1 MKKENKPI
9 ADGWVEESGMI
20 CELKK
25 PMKWKQVSY
34 LQKEFKIDYVY
45 GCKLKDF
52 IQSLLDKQ
60 KQEHDN
66 QIRKDLL
73 EGIRISWDIAD
84 EGKEWCV
91 QIWKGNTLLESLT
104 KNSDDGGSVR
114 LLELLQVASKYGI
127 KI

>member
-1 MKKENKPI
+1 
-9 ADGWVEESGMI
+9 
-20 CELKK
+20 
-25 PMKWKQVSY
+25 
-34 LQKEFKIDYVY
+34 
-45 GCKLKDF
+45 
-52 IQSLLDKQ
+52 
-60 KQEHDN
+60 
-66 QIRKDLL
+66 L